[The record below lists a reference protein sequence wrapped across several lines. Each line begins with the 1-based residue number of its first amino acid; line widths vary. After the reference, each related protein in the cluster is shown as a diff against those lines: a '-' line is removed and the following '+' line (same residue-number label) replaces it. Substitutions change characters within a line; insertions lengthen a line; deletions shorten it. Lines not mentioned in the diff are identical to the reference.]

1 MESSV
6 RRTFFSNKIFFYFLV
21 GCIAVFLLWNLFVF
35 ISTLNIYLLIPVLFQ
50 LVLLVLILTR
60 DKYAR
65 TAIIIWAIV
74 LIIAPSLELLADVMD
89 LGNNL
94 LDNDFKGLDVY
105 NIIYFLALLVG
116 GILVL
121 DFTRRT
127 VKVKYPVNTELKD
140 VQP

>member
-21 GCIAVFLLWNLFVF
+21 GCIAAFLLWNLYAF
-35 ISTLNIYLLIPVLFQ
+35 INTLNIYLLIPVLFQ